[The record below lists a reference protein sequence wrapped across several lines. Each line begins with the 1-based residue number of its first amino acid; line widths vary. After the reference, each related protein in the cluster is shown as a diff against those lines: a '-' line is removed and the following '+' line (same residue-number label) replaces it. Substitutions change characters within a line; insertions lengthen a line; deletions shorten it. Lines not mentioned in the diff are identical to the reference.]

1 MLVINSNRQEFENWM
16 NNAAIKEPEKT
27 NFFNWIIDSP
37 IDIYIPRI
45 PPVGCLISGLV
56 DSYRIKI
63 NLFAISPNSAIS
75 VFKQKYPN
83 AEDIYVI
90 QDLFKK

>member
-1 MLVINSNRQEFENWM
+1 M
-16 NNAAIKEPEKT
+16 KK
-27 NFFNWIIDSP
+27 
-37 IDIYIPRI
+37 Y
-45 PPVGCLISGLV
+45 LISGLV
-56 DSYRIKI
+56 DTYRIKL
-63 NLFAISPNSAIS
+63 NLFALSPNSAIS

>member
-1 MLVINSNRQEFENWM
+1 MLLGSLLNYVDM
-16 NNAAIKEPEKT
+16 KK
-27 NFFNWIIDSP
+27 
-37 IDIYIPRI
+37 Y
-45 PPVGCLISGLV
+45 LISGLV

-90 QDLFKK
+90 QDLFKN